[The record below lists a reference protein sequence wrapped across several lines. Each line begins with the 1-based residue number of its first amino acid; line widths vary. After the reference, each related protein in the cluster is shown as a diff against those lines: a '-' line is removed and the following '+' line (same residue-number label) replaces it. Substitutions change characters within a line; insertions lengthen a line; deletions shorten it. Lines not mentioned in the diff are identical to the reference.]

1 MLVALIIMLVAVH
14 LLDTQQE
21 LPLLAVV
28 AIHLRLLI
36 QTAVMVM
43 LIRAVAAVLLLSQQQ
58 AASYQETAVQVL

>member
-36 QTAVMVM
+36 KTAVMVM